1 MSRNRSATILVVLLR
16 VFSGFMMLAIVA
28 VVMPDSWLR
37 AAVAAAE
44 PGTPI
49 DVLIEYLARGWA
61 AFYFMLGGLIWLFST
76 DLPRY
81 AHAGKFVGL
90 CYVVLGGGATLYV
103 TWLSF
108 FTPGWDKPWF
118 FWVVLFDLSCGFAF
132 GLPIYLLYRRL
143 IPTWEEES
151 G

>member
-1 MSRNRSATILVVLLR
+1 
-16 VFSGFMMLAIVA
+16 MMLAIVA

-37 AAVAAAE
+37 VAVAEAE
-44 PGTPI
+44 PGTPVY
-49 DVLIEYLARGWA
+49 VLIEYLARGWS

-76 DLPRY
+76 DLSRY

-103 TWLSF
+103 TWLAL
-108 FTPGWDKPWF
+108 FTPSWDKPWF

-132 GLPIYLLYRRL
+132 GLPIYLLYRKL
-143 IPTWEEES
+143 IPKWEQKDID
-151 G
+151 